1 MLNLFSYFSS
11 SLFFFFFFFF
21 CTGRV
26 VVNQQTRELISAE
39 TRDANATAKSWDAYA
54 NTQLARK

>member
-1 MLNLFSYFSS
+1 MLSLFSY
-11 SLFFFFFFFF
+11 FFFFFFFF
-21 CTGRV
+21 FALV

-54 NTQLARK
+54 NTHLARE